1 MNEKKYVMKVK
12 KYDWWKA
19 ENGHGETLH
28 IEHAKRF
35 TLDEAKAMNL
45 KWRNRYELIEV
56 KE

>member
-1 MNEKKYVMKVK
+1 MKYILKVK
-12 KYDWWKA
+12 GHDWYKS

-35 TLDEAKAMNL
+35 TLEEAKAMNL

-56 KE
+56 KG